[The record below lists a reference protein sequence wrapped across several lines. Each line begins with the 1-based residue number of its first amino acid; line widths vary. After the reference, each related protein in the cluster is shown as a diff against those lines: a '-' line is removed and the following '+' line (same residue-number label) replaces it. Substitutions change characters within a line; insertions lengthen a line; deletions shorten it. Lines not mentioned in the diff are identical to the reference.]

1 MSATDIGIVLLVCL
15 TVTIIAASCHVLLPG
30 ARRPPGSSLALTQ
43 AIVLLFDDET
53 LIDASPDGRRLL
65 ARGMSGLTEWQR
77 FLGWAL
83 PRYPGLM
90 ARLENLRMLGRFEQT
105 PANPADAV
113 LHAEW
118 RSGTLRIILIPPHHG
133 GEGMLHDPLTR
144 HLQDEELELLRQT
157 LDDAPLPIWRENDT
171 RQVTWANR
179 SCLSLLLAY
188 RPDKGL
194 NEWPLP
200 PLFDA
205 FLPGRARLAGPAD
218 RPPLWFA
225 PHVSPGPDGHT
236 VFAMPIDQAVTAE
249 TALHAFRQTLARIF
263 AELPVELAIF
273 DDQRRL
279 QMFNPAF
286 AELSGMQIPF
296 LSLRPTLFTL
306 FDRMRDQH
314 MLPEPRDYHR
324 WRQDMAALEQDADT
338 EGCEQIWSLASG
350 ATYRVQG
357 RPHAE
362 GALALLFHDI
372 SDEVSTTSRLRAD
385 LALGRSALDAA
396 EEAMAIFSSAG
407 HLVLANTAHEQLWG
421 TGHEGRRLIT
431 DMVQLWRRRCAPS
444 RIWDQVTG
452 FVTHARPRQGCSLPA
467 RMHDGRALRCRLAP
481 LNGGATLVAFS
492 LDPPGPEARPPMP
505 IHRADPAHFGMNTIM
520 SQVEQA

>member
-15 TVTIIAASCHVLLPG
+15 TVTVIAASCHVLLPRT
-30 ARRPPGSSLALTQ
+30 RRPPGSSLALTQ
-43 AIVLLFDDET
+43 AIVLLFDEEI

-65 ARGMSGLTEWQR
+65 ARGMSGLTEWQK

-118 RSGTLRIILIPPHHG
+118 RSGTRRIILIPPHHG

-157 LDDAPLPIWRENDT
+157 LDDAPLPIWRENDA

-179 SCLSLLLAY
+179 SYLSLLLAR
-188 RPDKGL
+188 RPDRRL
-194 NEWPLP
+194 DEWPLP

-205 FLPGRARLAGPAD
+205 LSPGRARLEGPGD
-218 RPPLWFA
+218 QPPLWFE

-249 TALHAFRQTLARIF
+249 TALHAFRQTLSRIF
-263 AELPVELAIF
+263 AELPVGLAIF
-273 DDQRRL
+273 DNQRRL

-306 FDRMRDQH
+306 LDRMREQH
-314 MLPEPRDYHR
+314 MLPEPRDYHG
-324 WRQDMAALEQDADT
+324 WRRDMAALEQDAST
-338 EGCEQIWSLASG
+338 EGCDQIWSLASG

-372 SDEVSTTSRLRAD
+372 SDEISTTSRLRTE

-396 EEAMAIFSSAG
+396 QEAMAIFSPAG
-407 HLVLANTAHEQLWG
+407 HLVIANTAHEQLWG
-421 TGHEGRRLIT
+421 TGHDGGQLIT
-431 DMVQLWRRRCAPS
+431 DMVQLWRRRCTPS

-452 FVTHARPRQGCSLPA
+452 FVTHARPRHGCSLPV
-467 RMHDGRALRCRLAP
+467 RMRDGRDLRCRLAA
-481 LNGGATLVAFS
+481 LSGGATLVAFS
-492 LDPPGPEARPPMP
+492 LDAPAHQAHHPMP
-505 IHRADPAHFGMNTIM
+505 IHLADKAHFSMNTIIP
-520 SQVEQA
+520 QVEQA